1 MMAQFRRF
9 TVTAVALLGLLA
21 ASPLAGPAASA
32 ESSPAAALPAAPS
45 CATVRHT
52 VGTVTQTVYVTN
64 RCSHSVSY
72 RVRIALHQ
80 DSPCYI
86 VQPGHVSSVK
96 WSRFQAFQGIAW
108 NCA

>member
-1 MMAQFRRF
+1 MTPVRRF
-9 TVTAVALLGLLA
+9 LAAAATLLGMFGVVV
-21 ASPLAGPAASA
+21 LAGPSAQAA
-32 ESSPAAALPAAPS
+32 PLAANAPLAAPS

-52 VGTVTQTVYVTN
+52 VGTITQTVRVTN
-64 RCSHSVSY
+64 NCSYRVSF

-86 VQPGHVSSVK
+86 VQPHHWRSVK
-96 WSRFQAFQGIAW
+96 WSRAQAFQGISW